1 LDTELD
7 RKRLKVCLIGGDHTG
22 WALDSELAL
31 TRRMLNFVNF
41 SNLLFCDVI
50 HTIFWPVI
58 LRIPKFLFSGK
69 KVISHLTHDPSIA
82 FQLPGFEQV
91 SARVNTWV
99 VRSQHA
105 LRLMQERG
113 LNACLIPYGIDT
125 TIFYPIPKSDYQ
137 LQELVKTW
145 NIPSSHYLVGSF
157 QRDTEGNDLISPK
170 LVKGPDR
177 FLEIV
182 SLINQQAPSI
192 HVVLAGPRRFWLRQQ
207 LLEAR
212 IPFTYIGQDIA
223 GDDIHQNTLSHQ
235 TMNLLYNLI
244 DLYIVSSRMEGG
256 PQAILEA
263 AATQCKIISTRVGH
277 AEDVLDPGCLYD
289 DASQAVTMVQ
299 NDMISG
305 ELSHTLE
312 ANWQAVDRH
321 RLENL
326 TPEWQALYH
335 TF

>member
-1 LDTELD
+1 M
-7 RKRLKVCLIGGDHTG
+7 RSKRLNVCLIGGDHTG

-31 TRRMLNFVNF
+31 TRQMLNFVNF

-50 HTIFWPVI
+50 HTIFWPVL
-58 LRIPKFLFSGK
+58 LRIPKFLFGRK

-82 FQLPGFEQV
+82 FQSPGFEQV
-91 SARVNTWV
+91 SVRVNKWI

-105 LRLMQERG
+105 LQTMQERG
-113 LNACLIPYGIDT
+113 LDARFIPYGIDT
-125 TIFYPIPKSDYQ
+125 TVFFPIPKSNSQ
-137 LQELVKTW
+137 IQEMVHTW
-145 NIPSSHYLVGSF
+145 EIPSDHYLIGSF

-182 SLINQQAPSI
+182 NHIYQQTPSI

-207 LLEAR
+207 LLEAG
-212 IPFTYIGQDIA
+212 IPFTYIGKDIA
-223 GDDIHQNTLSHQ
+223 GDDIHQNTLSHH
-235 TMNLLYNLI
+235 TMNFLYNLI
-244 DLYIVSSRMEGG
+244 DLYIVSSRKEGG

-277 AEDVLDPGCLYD
+277 AEDVLDPGCFYE
-289 DASQAVTMVQ
+289 DASQAVTLVQ

-305 ELSHTLE
+305 ELAHTVE

-326 TPEWQALYH
+326 TSEWQALYH
-335 TF
+335 TL